1 MTYSRQRLKEVTAL
15 KREAVR
21 RIQNDIGEIGA
32 SPSQKYIQE
41 FTREFQTF
49 EAVVAPAEILEA
61 ARRANLIW
69 IGDYH
74 ALTRSQTYAS
84 EFLRELKTRKNNI
97 AVAVE
102 PVFAR
107 NQEVLTRWMAGKIS
121 EQEFLDRIHYREEW
135 GCDWEGYKTIF
146 EAARELHI
154 PIYGADCQLA
164 LTSVPGQGTCVRVE
178 IPELTILEKVTA

>member
-21 RIQNDIGEIGA
+21 RIQNDIGEMGA
-32 SPSQKYIQE
+32 SLSRKYTQE
-41 FTREFQTF
+41 FNREFQNF
-49 EAVVAPAEILEA
+49 ESVDDPAEILEQ
-61 ARRANLIW
+61 ARQANLIW

-74 ALTRSQTYAS
+74 ALIQSQTYAS
-84 EFLRELKTRKNNI
+84 EFLRELKAHKRDI

-107 NQEVLTRWMAGKIS
+107 NQEILDCWMAGKIS
-121 EQEFLDRIHYREEW
+121 EQDFLERIHYREEW

-146 EAARELHI
+146 DIRSGLSS
-154 PIYGADCQLA
+154 P
-164 LTSVPGQGTCVRVE
+164 
-178 IPELTILEKVTA
+178 K